1 MTRAA
6 GFLVDLDGTLI
17 SGNLVLPDAN
27 WLLAHAADR
36 YMLVSNNSEHTPE
49 LLCRH
54 LRRMG
59 LPVHPDRIV
68 LAGTSAIDLIAL
80 NHPGASLLLLGSPAL
95 RNYAKRQG
103 LRMDGTSYDVVLVAR
118 DRHFSYVRLARAAEA
133 LSKGARLYVACPDRS
148 HPGSHGQPV
157 PEAGALAAAVMA
169 AAGVTEHVCVGK
181 PEPLLFE
188 AACTRLGIAPRDAIM
203 IGDNADTDGEGA
215 RRLGMHFVHV
225 RNGDIRSGFQANLKI
240 AV

>member
-6 GFLVDLDGTLI
+6 GYLVDLDGTLI
-17 SGNLVLPDAN
+17 SGNLVLPDAR
-27 WLLAHAADR
+27 WLLAQAADR

-59 LPVHPDRIV
+59 LPVQPDRIV
-68 LAGTSAIDLIAL
+68 LAGTSAIDLIAR
-80 NHPGASLLLLGSPAL
+80 NQPGASLLLLGSQAL

-103 LRMDGTSYDVVLVAR
+103 LDVDGTTYDVVLVAR
-118 DRHFSYVRLARAAEA
+118 DRRFSYARLARAAEA
-133 LSKGARLYVACPDRS
+133 LAGGATLYVACPDRS

-169 AAGVTEHVCVGK
+169 AAGVTRHICVGK

-188 AACTRLGIAPRDAIM
+188 AACRRLGIAPREAIM

-215 RRLGMHFVHV
+215 RRLGMAFVQV
-225 RNGDIRSGFQANLKI
+225 RNGDIRSGFDVPLRI